1 MLSSAGCS
9 LPDIHRLPLVAGD
22 VLLVNDFHALTS
34 LPHVATGVLHTG
46 RLEAACRLAHLA
58 AHPRCDVQP
67 RSLMADAS
75 MMQTPAGQASAAP
88 SDGQV
93 GELCLMQRVQAGEP
107 AALDEVLKSYWPLLV
122 AYANR
127 FLHDPDAAEDL
138 VQEAFLRF
146 WERRGEW
153 TASERLS
160 SFLYRITRNLAL
172 NECRRLRIRIR
183 WLERRRRDEPPR
195 AITPI
200 HDLEFAELGLAVEK
214 AIEAL
219 PPRRREVFVLARLH
233 DLSYSEIADV
243 MGISPQTVANQMSA
257 ALADLRQSLK
267 PFVDSPSPATSTLLS
282 LPA

>member
-1 MLSSAGCS
+1 VLSGTGCS
-9 LPDIHRLPLVAGD
+9 FPDIHLLALAAGD
-22 VLLVNDFHALTS
+22 VLPVSDSHALGRCHPGRRAFSIQVGSRRHTVSRTS
-34 LPHVATGVLHTG
+34 REV
-46 RLEAACRLAHLA
+46 
-58 AHPRCDVQP
+58 DVQL

-122 AYANR
+122 AYADR

-138 VQEAFLRF
+138 VQEVFLRF

-172 NECRRLRIRIR
+172 NECRRLRIRLR
-183 WLERRRRDEPPR
+183 WLERRRRDETPR
-195 AITPI
+195 VITPI
-200 HDLEFAELGLAVEK
+200 HDLEFTELGIAVEK

-233 DLSYSEIADV
+233 DLSYSEIAEV

-267 PFVDSPSPATSTLLS
+267 PFVDGPSPATSTLLS
-282 LPA
+282 LRA